1 MPLVL
6 DASVVLAWLLPDER
20 SDEASALIR
29 RGVRERMRAP
39 SLLLLEVTNALRV
52 AERRARLR
60 PASRRDLLADF
71 LSLPILLEPVSGA
84 STLSADELAE
94 RHSLS
99 VYDACYLEL
108 AMSAGIPL
116 ATFDAALVRAAAAE
130 GVALAAP

>member
-1 MPLVL
+1 MPLVF

-20 SDEASALIR
+20 SGEASALIR
-29 RGVRERMRAP
+29 RGARERMRAP

-60 PASRRDLLADF
+60 PASRRELLADF
-71 LSLPILLEPVSGA
+71 LSLPILLEPISGA

-108 AMSAGIPL
+108 AISAGMPL
-116 ATFDAALVRAAAAE
+116 ATFDAALVRAAAVE

>member
-1 MPLVL
+1 MPLVF

-39 SLLLLEVTNALRV
+39 SLLLLEVANALRV

-60 PASRRDLLADF
+60 PATRRDLLDDF
-71 LSLPILLEPVSGA
+71 LSLPILLEPISGI
-84 STLSADELAE
+84 STLGADGLAE

-116 ATFDAALVRAAAAE
+116 ATFDASLARAAAAE
-130 GVALAAP
+130 GVALAVP